1 MSKVAILCCWLLQS
15 LCLSLQQT
23 IRFLRFPLPPKPSL
37 SLTAFLLYYFSTIKS
52 LWGLPFFLN
61 LHPKRLASTCTPK
74 ESSILLEQNSN
85 CVSEYSNLTT
95 IPLNFCL
102 RRRYCYLSPFRLSEI
117 NGAYSNSLMLGMR
130 LISNTLTVLDWQQL
144 VVPHGLTYYIQRIG
158 GLYCPQSFAPSNY
171 SERTSK

>member
-1 MSKVAILCCWLLQS
+1 MSRVAILCCWLLQS

-52 LWGLPFFLN
+52 LLGLPFFLN
-61 LHPKRLASTCTPK
+61 LHPRRLASTCTPK

-85 CVSEYSNLTT
+85 CVSESCNLTT
-95 IPLNFCL
+95 IPLNFL
-102 RRRYCYLSPFRLSEI
+102 FKATVLLPKSLAPFAT

-130 LISNTLTVLDWQQL
+130 LISNALTVSDWQQL
-144 VVPHGLTYYIQRIG
+144 VVPHGLTYSIHRDRRAI
-158 GLYCPQSFAPSNY
+158 LSLKL
-171 SERTSK
+171 RTLQLLGTHV